1 VQGYVTDATSIITEI
16 GERSRKGERG
26 QGERS
31 RKGQRPETYALSAYF
46 RPIVDKLLATTD
58 RADGNQANLR
68 PAAYEALMELIKNSP
83 RDCYETVQ
91 HTTVIILE
99 RLKTV
104 LIMENQNNA
113 GDRTQFNELQSS
125 LCATLQSVLRK
136 GECEYKIKMVHF
148 IELPRFSEKQHVA
161 FVFVCFS
168 FKTRCT

>member
-1 VQGYVTDATSIITEI
+1 MQVVYEATQVTDTQVKGAGLQCLVKIMPLYYQHMEFYTENAAKNRT
-16 GERSRKGERG
+16 EDSKE
-26 QGERS
+26 
-31 RKGQRPETYALSAYF
+31 PETNALSAYF

-68 PAAYEALMELIKNSP
+68 PAAYEAFMELTKNSR

-113 GDRTQFNELQSS
+113 GDRTQFNELQS
-125 LCATLQSVLRK
+125 VLRK
-136 GECEYKIKMVHF
+136 GEYKYKNGLFH
-148 IELPRFSEKQHVA
+148 
-161 FVFVCFS
+161 
-168 FKTRCT
+168 

>member
-1 VQGYVTDATSIITEI
+1 VEN
-16 GERSRKGERG
+16 
-26 QGERS
+26 
-31 RKGQRPETYALSAYF
+31 
-46 RPIVDKLLATTD
+46 LLASTD

-83 RDCYETVQ
+83 RDCYEIVQ
-91 HTTVIILE
+91 HMTVIILE

-136 GECEYKIKMVHF
+136 GECEYKHKNG
-148 IELPRFSEKQHVA
+148 
-161 FVFVCFS
+161 S
-168 FKTRCT
+168 FH